1 MPKNDDFPILDEK
14 PQKILGVPDDA
25 GTAEIR
31 TAYLNKIKE
40 FPPEKSPTEFERVRD
55 AYTILSV
62 PRHRTRLMLQSA
74 DPEAP
79 MVTLLD
85 NQKQNRQFV
94 GPEAWLAAMLARCN

>member
-40 FPPEKSPTEFERVRD
+40 YPPEKFPAKFERVRD
-55 AYTILSV
+55 AYTILSDV
-62 PRHRTRLMLQSA
+62 RYRIRLMFQSA
-74 DPEAP
+74 DPEASLE
-79 MVTLLD
+79 TLLN
-85 NQKQNRQFV
+85 NQKQNRQSV
-94 GPEAWLAAMLARCN
+94 GPEAWFDALGER